1 MSIASLS
8 ELTDLRMKMNFLKKL
23 SHFLQQVI
31 SDQRIPSRDKKVLLA
46 LVVLIISPI
55 DIIPDWIPIIGL
67 IDDMILMAL
76 VLDYFFEVL
85 DAEILLSH
93 YPWGMKSFSLL
104 RRTSR
109 LITRLVPAGIKKLL
123 WKYESSPYSR

>member
-1 MSIASLS
+1 MSIASLT